1 MKDLVCIGAGI
12 AGSLLCHLLKD
23 HFDLLLL
30 DKSRGPGGR
39 MSTRRVDVDGREYR
53 FDHGAQFMTVRD
65 ERLKEIITRP
75 LELGVLKVWHSAIP
89 HASYPEIKE
98 SLRFCGSTG
107 MNALSKYFSSDLE
120 CRFNW
125 KCVKVTFEKTHWK
138 LFSSEGETIE
148 CKILVLATP
157 LPQSLDLV
165 AGLGMDL
172 QVLRDVRYFPT
183 WAVMFGAL
191 ETLQLPFPHAQWQQP
206 ETGIEWICDN
216 QKKGISEN
224 PSLTVHLTQEQS
236 LKMLSASPKEVI
248 EFAKERLQGVL
259 PKDLRF
265 EAAHRWL
272 YSRAAHAD
280 FDAGFVHLP
289 KPAGVYFIGDAFRGG
304 RVEGAAL
311 SAIETADQIKRS
323 LA

>member
-1 MKDLVCIGAGI
+1 
-12 AGSLLCHLLKD
+12 
-23 HFDLLLL
+23 
-30 DKSRGPGGR
+30 

-191 ETLQLPFPHAQWQQP
+191 ETFQLPFPHAPSCACLVPYFSYSLSQC
-206 ETGIEWICDN
+206 INKNKIHKISSLINDN
-216 QKKGISEN
+216 KVYNYQRN
-224 PSLTVHLTQEQS
+224 V
-236 LKMLSASPKEVI
+236 LKTIINK
-248 EFAKERLQGVL
+248 F
-259 PKDLRF
+259 
-265 EAAHRWL
+265 
-272 YSRAAHAD
+272 
-280 FDAGFVHLP
+280 
-289 KPAGVYFIGDAFRGG
+289 
-304 RVEGAAL
+304 
-311 SAIETADQIKRS
+311 RS
-323 LA
+323 LAS